1 MIKYIDLTHSI
12 ENLMPVF
19 PGDRNVI
26 LEQTHFV
33 ARNGNSN
40 FRLDAPLHIGTHIDS
55 PSHFLTDGKRI
66 SEIPIEQLCGKGI
79 LVDVRDKSEIGIE
92 CLANI
97 EITAGSILVFCS
109 EYFKNWGSDR
119 YYHDYP
125 VLSKELCEY
134 LSDKKINMICLD
146 TPSPDKS
153 PYENHP
159 IFFNAGILIAENLT
173 NTDQLLGI
181 GEFMIYALPLK
192 INSCGSP
199 ARIIAQ
205 YEI

>member
-1 MIKYIDLTHSI
+1 
-12 ENLMPVF
+12 MPVF
-19 PGDRNVI
+19 PGDRNV
-26 LEQTHFV
+26 LLKQTHFV
-33 ARNGNSN
+33 ETNGNSN

-55 PSHFLTDGKRI
+55 PAHFISGGKRI
-66 SEIPIEQLCGKGI
+66 SEIPLEQLCGRGI
-79 LVDVRDKSEIGIE
+79 LVDVRNKSEIGIE
-92 CLANI
+92 SVDNI
-97 EITAGSILVFCS
+97 EIFSGSIIVFCS
-109 EYFKNWGSDR
+109 EYFKNWGKDS
-119 YYHDYP
+119 YYIDYP

-134 LSDKKINMICLD
+134 LIAQKVKMICLD

-159 IFFNAGILIAENLT
+159 ILFNAGILIAENLT

-181 GEFMIYALPLK
+181 GEFMIHALPLK